1 MVLMRVEGR
10 GLVVWQQGR
19 ITVQSPDEVAG
30 QALEEAVLALLDAEG
45 VSLDEPMAV
54 RDAVLSMA
62 GARLLT
68 DVELASRNTPGVA

>member
-10 GLVVWQQGR
+10 GVVVWQQGR

-45 VSLDEPMAV
+45 VSLD
-54 RDAVLSMA
+54 
-62 GARLLT
+62 
-68 DVELASRNTPGVA
+68 

>member
-10 GLVVWQQGR
+10 GVVVWQQGR

-45 VSLDEPMAV
+45 VSLDEPNAV

-68 DVELASRNTPGVA
+68 DVELASRHTPGVA

>member
-10 GLVVWQQGR
+10 GVVVWQQGR

-45 VSLDEPMAV
+45 VSLDEPTAV

>member
-10 GLVVWQQGR
+10 GVVVWQQGR

-45 VSLDEPMAV
+45 VSLDEPAAV

-68 DVELASRNTPGVA
+68 DVELAGRNTPGVA